1 MSQTID
7 AIYEDGIF
15 RPLQGVKLR
24 DRQRVR
30 IEIMPEDDL
39 ALLESQKKALIEL
52 AGIGSSGLPDI
63 AREHDR
69 YLYSKD
75 S

>member
-1 MSQTID
+1 MSETIN

-15 RPLQGVKLR
+15 RPLQDVKLR

-30 IEIMPEDDL
+30 LEIIPEDEVT
-39 ALLESQKKALIEL
+39 LLKSQKKALVEL
-52 AGIGSSGLPDI
+52 AGIGSSGLTDV

-69 YLYSKD
+69 YIYQKES
-75 S
+75 